1 MPSPPQCQRLILA
14 TAADRSRA
22 PPVTRSLSGAGSA
35 IVPAEARY
43 GTLTAAA
50 IPDPLV
56 EQIAA
61 LEALSIEQLRSRWAE
76 AYGRPPPPCS
86 HRQFLV
92 RGLAQIL
99 QEEALGGLASA
110 LRRRLV
116 RLAGALERHGGDPS
130 FAAPPIKPGTRLI
143 RQWHGAIHQVTVL
156 DNGFA
161 YRGERYRSLSAIA
174 RTITGTRWSGPA
186 FFGLKTRRRR
196 DGKTH
201 G

>member
-1 MPSPPQCQRLILA
+1 MPSPSKAHCP
-14 TAADRSRA
+14 
-22 PPVTRSLSGAGSA
+22 
-35 IVPAEARY
+35 IVPGEASY
-43 GTLTAAA
+43 GTRTEAAV
-50 IPDPLV
+50 PDPLV

-76 AYGRPPPPCS
+76 AYGMPPPPCS

-92 RGLAQIL
+92 RGLAHDL
-99 QEEALGGLASA
+99 QQVTLGGLAPA

-116 RLAGALERHGGDPS
+116 RLAVALERDGGDPF
-130 FAAPPIKPGTRLI
+130 FAALRIKPGTRLI
-143 RQWHGAIHQVTVL
+143 RQWHGAVHQVTVL
-156 DNGFA
+156 ENGFA

-174 RTITGTRWSGPA
+174 RIITGAHWSGPT
-186 FFGLKTRRRR
+186 FFGLKTGRRG